1 MRITHGV
8 ALLAATFI
16 GTLVTADASAQ
27 ITRIDFRVVESPAFD
42 GQSFGDIGQYER
54 LRGVA
59 YGEVD
64 PNDMRHREI
73 VNITNAPLNSRGR
86 VEYSTTVEIYR
97 PIRAIPEGH
106 ALPGLQRGRR

>member
-64 PNDMRHREI
+64 PMTCPHLRYH
-73 VNITNAPLNSRGR
+73 L
-86 VEYSTTVEIYR
+86 
-97 PIRAIPEGH
+97 
-106 ALPGLQRGRR
+106 LC